1 MAYRFDLAALLTEE
15 SSCCCNQYRRVGL
28 WSGRVEQD
36 GPLRQA
42 PRIAEFASKRLAQSV
57 DNLIRIDSAAGADH
71 VDQRVAV
78 DHRMR
83 EGADVRN
90 LLFPGQHGN
99 PEIDEAGVA
108 KRVLNRVDFVVARRH
123 PIELR
128 RIAWEKLGRD
138 FIGDAAMPVVVAVPD
153 AEYIATSAPK
163 GIRCARVVTATVLA
177 GSNART
183 PHSGGSPV

>member
-1 MAYRFDLAALLTEE
+1 
-15 SSCCCNQYRRVGL
+15 
-28 WSGRVEQD
+28 
-36 GPLRQA
+36 
-42 PRIAEFASKRLAQSV
+42 
-57 DNLIRIDSAAGADH
+57 
-71 VDQRVAV
+71 
-78 DHRMR
+78 
-83 EGADVRN
+83 
-90 LLFPGQHGN
+90 
-99 PEIDEAGVA
+99 
-108 KRVLNRVDFVVARRH
+108 
-123 PIELR
+123 LR